1 MKKQLIGLIVIFVVG
16 ALFAR
21 NNGYSPS
28 ASSLEPADQSEY
40 TMVVREGI
48 WQHNLGVHYDDQ
60 RNQRVIMD
68 TIQIYYDPVSPDSY
82 GDFMAGYQTTGD
94 DSIIMRFHLLTSGK
108 VNEMQN
114 KVKQKRKEIKGQ
126 AHAPAFRASARAF
139 PSCPLAARQPAFLA
153 CGASAVN
160 AGEACCV
167 AHRAGPLLT
176 VAVPRTAR
184 KHAKRK
190 TQNRKTMKNT
200 KELPLAK
207 ALFFW

>member
-82 GDFMAGYQTTGD
+82 SDFMAGYQTTGD
-94 DSIIMRFHLLTSGK
+94 DSTILRFHLLTSGK
-108 VNEMQN
+108 VNEMHVMN
-114 KVKQKRKEIKGQ
+114 EAEGSVNCWIYG
-126 AHAPAFRASARAF
+126 PAY
-139 PSCPLAARQPAFLA
+139 LW
-153 CGASAVN
+153 VVEE
-160 AGEACCV
+160 GEA
-167 AHRAGPLLT
+167 
-176 VAVPRTAR
+176 
-184 KHAKRK
+184 
-190 TQNRKTMKNT
+190 
-200 KELPLAK
+200 
-207 ALFFW
+207 